1 MASYSDNLITI
12 RDNVAAKLA
21 AMSVNPKPN
30 YSIDGESISWQSL
43 FDSLT
48 DQLKKLNELIAMSDG
63 GFEVKTQVI
72 T

>member
-1 MASYSDNLITI
+1 MATYADNLITI
-12 RDNVAAKLA
+12 RDNLAAKLA

-30 YSIDGESISWQSL
+30 YSIDGESMSWQSL

-48 DQLKKLNELIAMSDG
+48 EQIAKTNALIQMSDG
-63 GFEVKTQVI
+63 GFEVKTQMV